1 MKIALKLGLAWP
13 DIKDLYDV
21 SFDGTRIGRVWFAC
35 DRSPAQQPWEWLV
48 SLPMALPDS
57 TKGAAAT
64 LNDALNAFATAWA
77 QVLSTTQPARLQ
89 RALELAQVVDQKDQ
103 SATSVRASQQNS
115 LEHTLDLAALGAD
128 VVRDVKAAEQPER
141 SGPTAAAATTA
152 AGMAPET
159 PAVTTAPPAATQAAT
174 AGHQRPPPLPQ
185 PAADLQKPPRKVG
198 RRINISPAKSQ
209 GPVLAINTRP
219 AVSKPPPARSATPA
233 TTTSGP
239 IRPALHPVVHA
250 VPPTPPAAPQNA
262 RGAPAQGPGQLPPGG
277 PARSNSRVIGDIE
290 KLLAGRP
297 SSPGA

>member
-64 LNDALNAFATAWA
+64 LNDALNAFAAAWA

-89 RALELAQVVDQKDQ
+89 RALELAQAVEQKDQ
-103 SATSVRASQQNS
+103 PATSARASQHSS

-128 VVRDVKAAEQPER
+128 VVRDAKAAQQPER
-141 SGPTAAAATTA
+141 SGPAASTTA
-152 AGMAPET
+152 AGTAPQT
-159 PAVTTAPPAATQAAT
+159 PAMTAAPPDATQAAA

-185 PAADLQKPPRKVG
+185 PAADVQKPPRKIG

-209 GPVLAINTRP
+209 GPVFAINTRP
-219 AVSKPPPARSATPA
+219 AGSKPPPAKLVTTV

-239 IRPALHPVVHA
+239 IRPALHPVVHT
-250 VPPTPPAAPQNA
+250 VPPTPPAAPQDA
-262 RGAPAQGPGQLPPGG
+262 RAAPATGPRQLPPGG
-277 PARSNSRVIGDIE
+277 PARSNSRVVGDME
-290 KLLAGRP
+290 RLLAGGAP
-297 SSPGA
+297 SGPGA